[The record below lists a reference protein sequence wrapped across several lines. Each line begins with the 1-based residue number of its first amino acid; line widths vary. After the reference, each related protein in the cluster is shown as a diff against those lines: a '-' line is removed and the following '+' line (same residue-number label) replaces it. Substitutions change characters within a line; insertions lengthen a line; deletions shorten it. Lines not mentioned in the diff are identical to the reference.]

1 VIPLETERLTLRN
14 FHPDDWQDFQEVIVA
29 YQASA
34 SAKYE
39 DPWPTSAED
48 IKNIITW
55 FASGDDYLAVC
66 LRSTGK
72 IIGFVAINRR
82 TEQAEDIYNL
92 GYVFHPG
99 YHGQGYA
106 TESCRATMAYLFDS
120 LAADGILTGTR
131 TENEA
136 SVRLLKRLGLKEIAP
151 GEFALSREEWLAF
164 SENRI
169 KRESK
174 R

>member
-1 VIPLETERLTLRN
+1 MMPLETDRLTLRN
-14 FHPDDWQDFQEVIVA
+14 FRPDDWQDFQEVIVA

-39 DPWPTSAED
+39 DPWLTSAED
-48 IKNIITW
+48 IKNITAW

-66 LRSTGK
+66 LKPTGK

-82 TEQAEDIYNL
+82 TEQAEGIYNL

-106 TESCRATMAYLFDS
+106 TESCRAAMAYLFGP

-131 TENEA
+131 PENVD
-136 SVRLLKRLGLKEIAP
+136 SVKLLKKLGLKEIRP
-151 GEFALSREEWLAF
+151 GEFALSKEEWLALD
-164 SENRI
+164 RQTG
-169 KRESK
+169 
-174 R
+174 